1 MAVAARQENREYYYA
16 PVTRVY
22 SHGATAVA
30 AQPAYRPQPREEQQP
45 EVAPVQRPKQQQKVQ
60 AQPATSPLQR
70 VLATILICALAA
82 SLLFVLLRYERIADE
97 YAVVNELKSD
107 IEEAN
112 LSLAA
117 LNVELQLAVSLD
129 NAKEVAQ
136 RMGMDYPTADQI
148 HRVGAPLTASLDDNA
163 GSADSLPL
171 QNQG

>member
-30 AQPAYRPQPREEQQP
+30 AQPAYRPQPREEQP
-45 EVAPVQRPKQQQKVQ
+45 EAAPAAKPKQQQRVK
-60 AQPATSPLQR
+60 AQPAISPLQR
-70 VLATILICALAA
+70 VLATVVICAVAA
-82 SLLFVLLRYERIADE
+82 ALLFVLVRYERIADE
-97 YAVVNELKSD
+97 YAVVNELKDD

-117 LNVELQLAVSLD
+117 LNVELQLAASLD
-129 NAKEVAQ
+129 DAKAVAE

-148 HRVGAPLTASLDDNA
+148 HKVGAPLVTVLDDNA
-163 GSADSLPL
+163 GAASNLSP

>member
-1 MAVAARQENREYYYA
+1 MAVAARQETREYYYA

-30 AQPAYRPQPREEQQP
+30 AQPAYRPQPREEQP
-45 EVAPVQRPKQQQKVQ
+45 EVVPAAKPRQQQRVQ
-60 AQPATSPLQR
+60 AQPAISPLQR
-70 VLATILICALAA
+70 VLATIAICAVAA
-82 SLLFVLLRYERIADE
+82 ALLFVLVRYERIADE
-97 YAVVNELKSD
+97 YAVVNQLKDD
-107 IEEAN
+107 IEEAE

-136 RMGMDYPTADQI
+136 RMGMDYPTAAQI
-148 HRVGAPLTASLDDNA
+148 HRVGDPLTTVLDDNA
-163 GSADSLPL
+163 GAASDLSL